1 MSNARG
7 QRRLALDPARP
18 VQRRRQVLQG
28 MADGLTARQVAH
40 RLGISR
46 RTVEGH
52 LRVLRELTGA
62 RSIGELC
69 AVSVAE
75 GWVTPGRLAPEAA
88 LGGPGARSL
97 AGPQTRPRS
106 RPETMWFP
114 DDLIMADSG
123 LGDPGYPPGPR
134 PSAGPATPAGPAASG
149 ALAEPARAARVTRPA
164 SAVRDVAVPSRQPGR
179 RPVGRPGGRPT
190 VMTPDRITAA
200 RQLLLTH
207 SVTDTARRLGVSRST
222 LYAHLAEISEAPQQH
237 GAAAPDRAGP
247 P

>member
-1 MSNARG
+1 VSNARG
-7 QRRLALDPARP
+7 QRRLAADPARP

-75 GWVTPGRLAPEAA
+75 GWVTPGRLAPGTA
-88 LGGPGARSL
+88 LGGLGHRRL
-97 AGPQTRPRS
+97 AGPQMLPRS
-106 RPETMWFP
+106 CPETGWFL
-114 DDLIMADSG
+114 DDLIMADGG
-123 LGDPGYPPGPR
+123 LGGLGYPAPPGA
-134 PSAGPATPAGPAASG
+134 SAGPATPVAPGSG
-149 ALAEPARAARVTRPA
+149 SPAEPARAIRGARAA
-164 SAVRDVAVPSRQPGR
+164 SAARDAAAPGHQPGR
-179 RPVGRPGGRPT
+179 WPGGRPT
-190 VMTPDRITAA
+190 VMTPDRIAAA

-207 SVTDTARRLGVSRST
+207 SVTDSARRLGVSRST
-222 LYAHLAEISEAPQQH
+222 LYAHLAEINEAGQQH
-237 GAAAPDRAGP
+237 TAATGRAGLP
-247 P
+247 